1 MNSVRNETHKTEV
14 VTKLCGVTDVDKVI
28 ITQTQVSCAL
38 KQMKH
43 GKSCGLDGLAA
54 EHFIFADRVLCVLL
68 SLLYTSMLSH
78 GYLPAEF
85 MLSAII
91 PVFKN

>member
-1 MNSVRNETHKTEV
+1 
-14 VTKLCGVTDVDKVI
+14 
-28 ITQTQVSCAL
+28 
-38 KQMKH
+38 MKH

-54 EHFIFADRVLCVLL
+54 EHFIFADQVLCVLV
-68 SLLYTSMLSH
+68 SMLYTSMLSH

-91 PVFKN
+91 PVIKN